1 MNITPKRESMK
12 IPRILVAGLML
23 TSFFISCQTSPKT
36 DAPITKT
43 PNYEYDENR
52 ITAIADLCDRALKM
66 LDDPKTPTDKL
77 NNQMSQLFDTLNFTI
92 RHCQAFEFNMWL
104 RGYARHITQP
114 VIMDNRLN
122 DNVKEK
128 IIYTPYEWTIMQTD
142 SSGFAYTTMFRSSGE
157 MNNRFANIILYS
169 KAEIQECTF
178 VITNY
183 TDTIIDD
190 VNIEFY
196 NKDEKVKTLHIYDA
210 ELIDSN
216 NAADGVLRI
225 IFPINEF
232 MPIFESAGSVRI
244 TFNAKNDQV
253 LFLHIFPPEEQK
265 LIMNLFSVK
274 Q

>member
-1 MNITPKRESMK
+1 MRKFWV
-12 IPRILVAGLML
+12 LFLML
-23 TSFFISCQTSPKT
+23 TLTSIFISCQTSSKK
-36 DAPITKT
+36 DN
-43 PNYEYDENR
+43 PNSNTSKYEYDENR
-52 ITAIADLCDRALKM
+52 ITAIAELCDRALKM
-66 LDDPKTPTDKL
+66 LDDPQTPTDKL

-104 RGYARHITQP
+104 RGYARHISQP

-128 IIYTPYEWTIMQTD
+128 IIYTPYEWTILQTD
-142 SSGFAYTTMFRSSGE
+142 SSVFAYTTMFRSSGE
-157 MNNRFANIILYS
+157 MYNRFANIILYS
-169 KAEIQECTF
+169 KDEIQECAF

-190 VNIEFY
+190 VNIAFY
-196 NKDEKVKTLHIYDA
+196 DKEEMVKTLHISDA

-225 IFPINEF
+225 IFPITEF
-232 MPIFESAGSVRI
+232 MPIFEWAGSVRI
-244 TFNAKNDQV
+244 TFDAKNEKV
-253 LFLHIFPPEEQK
+253 LFLHVFPPEEQK
-265 LIMNLFSVK
+265 LILSLFGDK